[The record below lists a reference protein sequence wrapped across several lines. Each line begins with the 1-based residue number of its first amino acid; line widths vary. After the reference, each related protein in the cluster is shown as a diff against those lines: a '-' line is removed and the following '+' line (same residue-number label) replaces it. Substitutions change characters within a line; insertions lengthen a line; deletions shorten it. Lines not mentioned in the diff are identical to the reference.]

1 VCIREFY
8 IKHEDVKK
16 VMINFSP
23 EKIGHNKV
31 FHIYLKSDCVMHNLS
46 EDKFKES
53 WEILNTIVG
62 FMKTDYSIE
71 DLTYEAV
78 EETAH
83 GAEESSY

>member
-1 VCIREFY
+1 M
-8 IKHEDVKK
+8 IK
-16 VMINFSP
+16 FSP
-23 EKIGHNKV
+23 EKIGTNKV

>member
-1 VCIREFY
+1 
-8 IKHEDVKK
+8 
-16 VMINFSP
+16 
-23 EKIGHNKV
+23 
-31 FHIYLKSDCVMHNLS
+31 MHNLT

-83 GAEESSY
+83 AAEESSY